1 LYELPEIGRLIYTT
15 GILKLNIMI
24 INIKI
29 IATSN
34 STEKLAKPFLSS
46 ATNTANKS
54 EKIQPVKEC
63 YGMKLA
69 LLTNITI
76 VDDVIRPG

>member
-1 LYELPEIGRLIYTT
+1 
-15 GILKLNIMI
+15 MM

-54 EKIQPVKEC
+54 EKIQPLSLVKEC